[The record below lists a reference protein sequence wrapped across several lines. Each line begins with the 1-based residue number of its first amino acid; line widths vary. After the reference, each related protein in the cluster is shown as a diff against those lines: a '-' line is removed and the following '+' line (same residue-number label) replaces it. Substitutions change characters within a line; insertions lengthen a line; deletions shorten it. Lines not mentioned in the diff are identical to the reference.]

1 MEKSLVLVY
10 TGCGKG
16 KTSACVGQSIR
27 ALGQG
32 FNLAFIQFMKRNQ
45 EAGEQLMLEKLLG
58 ENFFAAGLGFFR
70 NEDDR
75 QKHRDAAK
83 KGLAWVHERISHMD
97 MIILDE
103 SLYALHAGLIEQLE
117 LEHII
122 TKSYECKTHL
132 VLSGRN
138 APQWLIE
145 KAHLVTDM
153 QEIKH
158 PWKQGIKAS
167 KGIEY

>member
-1 MEKSLVLVY
+1 MEKSLILIY
-10 TGCGKG
+10 TGNGKG

-27 ALGQG
+27 AIGQG
-32 FNLAFIQFMKRNQ
+32 LQVAFLQFMKRNQ

-58 ENFFAAGLGFFR
+58 ENFLAAGLGFFR
-70 NEDDR
+70 NEDERKAHR
-75 QKHRDAAK
+75 QAALD
-83 KGLAWVHERISHMD
+83 GLAWAHERLVKMD

-103 SLYALHAGLIEQLE
+103 SLYALHANLLEQQEIEHML
-117 LEHII
+117 HMA
-122 TKSYECKTHL
+122 SECKTHL

-138 APQWLIE
+138 APQWLMDR
-145 KAHLVTDM
+145 AHLVTEM

-167 KGIEY
+167 KGIEF